1 MYKGKT
7 PYKIFPGSLFKTVA
21 FLLLV
26 NYVLTA
32 NGQQPLNL
40 GFEKLSVEGMARPWG
55 WELVSNSNDMVLLD
69 SLTKKSGKYS
79 LRFERKED
87 IKINDTSFVRY
98 GIEGYELANRQ
109 IEIKGWIK
117 TEGLSGT
124 AFCKLSYY
132 QGDEEKKLL
141 SPPLNGT
148 VNWKQVSIRMN
159 IAAGTKFVDIDLCQ
173 NGAGKVWFD
182 DFSLSIYGRLVKE
195 VQIAEPFS
203 SEQLKWLNDHSSPL
217 YSFDAGSKDKPSSF
231 KDLASLKNAAAD
243 ARIIAL
249 GEATHGTSEFFRMK
263 HRMLEFAIMEL
274 GVRIFA
280 IEDNQLVVERVNR
293 YVLGGQGTA
302 RSSMAGMFSVWQTH
316 EVHNMIQWVRDYNEA
331 HPGDMVE
338 FVGFDMQNLQQPIDS
353 LFSFL
358 KTQDSALFLSTSNKL
373 SDLKKKGVNS
383 YNASDSTKQEWFMDA
398 QRTLDEL
405 LKRKTLWLSKA
416 ENAKDTTAI
425 EWGMQYANLVKQYA
439 QNALLG
445 HLSFYRD
452 TAMAENISWI
462 LSRRKPETKMVIW
475 AHDYHISRGEDPV
488 KENNIYNGI
497 SMGSHLAK
505 KFGPSYKAF
514 GLFTYSGEYWAQI
527 SYMNFKQLNC
537 PLLPGPKGSLDEALH
552 QIAINKKSPGLF
564 LNLQEAKKLDWFLH
578 PIPMRFANHVNIEY
592 GYWTRYSIP
601 NQFDGIIFI
610 DKTNAADSYSK

>member
-1 MYKGKT
+1 MNRQVHYKL
-7 PYKIFPGSLFKTVA
+7 FPRNLIRIMPILFIVTFTLSLQ
-21 FLLLV
+21 
-26 NYVLTA
+26 
-32 NGQQPLNL
+32 GQQPLNL
-40 GFEKLSVEGMARPWG
+40 GFEKLSVEGLARPWG
-55 WELVSNSNDMVLLD
+55 WEFDSYSNGQVLLD
-69 SLTKKSGKYS
+69 SLIKRSGKYS
-79 LRFERKED
+79 LSFERKED
-87 IKINDTSFVRY
+87 IKTTEPILLRY
-98 GIEGYELANRQ
+98 AIEGYELANRQ
-109 IEIKGWIK
+109 IEVRGWIK
-117 TEGLSGT
+117 TRGLSGT

-132 QGDEEKKLL
+132 QNDEEKK
-141 SPPLNGT
+141 SITQQLNGT
-148 VNWKQVSIRMN
+148 IEWKQVSIRAN
-159 IAAGTKFVDIDLCQ
+159 IPAGTKFVNVDLCQ
-173 NGAGKVWFD
+173 DGAGKTWFD
-182 DFSLSIYGRLVKE
+182 DFSLSINGRFVKE
-195 VQIAEPFS
+195 VQIAAPFS
-203 SEQLKWLNDHSSPL
+203 KEQLKWLNDHSSPL
-217 YSFDAGSKDKPSSF
+217 YSFDAGSKDKPPSF
-231 KDLASLKNAAAD
+231 KDLAPLKIAAAD

-263 HRMLEFAIMEL
+263 HRVLEFAVMEL
-274 GVRIFA
+274 GVRVFA

-293 YVLGGQGTA
+293 YVLSGQGTA
-302 RSSMAGMFSVWQTH
+302 RSSMAGMFSVWQTR

-338 FVGFDMQNLQQPIDS
+338 FVGFDMQNLKQPIDS

-358 KTQDSALFLSTSNKL
+358 KRQDTALYNSVSKHL
-373 SDLKKKGVNS
+373 SDLKQNGTNS
-383 YNASDSTKQEWFMDA
+383 YNASDSTKQEWFYHA
-398 QRTLDEL
+398 QRTLSEFSV
-405 LKRKTLWLSKA
+405 RKQQWLSKA
-416 ENAKDTTAI
+416 ENAKDSNDI
-425 EWGMQYANLVKQYA
+425 EWGIQYANLVKQYA

-462 LSRRKPETKMVIW
+462 LSRRKPGTKMVIW

-505 KFGPSYKAF
+505 KYGSSYKAF
-514 GLFTYSGEYWAQI
+514 GLSTYSGEYWAQI
-527 SYMNFKQLNC
+527 SYMNFKQLRC

-564 LNLQEAKKLDWFLH
+564 LNLQDAKKLNWFQQ

-610 DKTNAADSYSK
+610 DKTSAADSYSK